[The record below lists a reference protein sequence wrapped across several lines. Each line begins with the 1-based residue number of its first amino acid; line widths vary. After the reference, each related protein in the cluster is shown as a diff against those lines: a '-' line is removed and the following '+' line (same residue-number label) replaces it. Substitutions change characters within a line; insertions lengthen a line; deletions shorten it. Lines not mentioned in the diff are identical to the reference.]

1 MADLRARPGDT
12 SLEIW
17 QKMIAGWRTMPSQAK
32 ARTVKA
38 LSSASTRMA
47 IIGIRERHPDASD
60 EEVLY
65 RLGALRIEKELMRS
79 AVGWDPD
86 VHGR

>member
-1 MADLRARPGDT
+1 
-12 SLEIW
+12 
-17 QKMIAGWRTMPSQAK
+17 
-32 ARTVKA
+32 
-38 LSSASTRMA
+38 MA